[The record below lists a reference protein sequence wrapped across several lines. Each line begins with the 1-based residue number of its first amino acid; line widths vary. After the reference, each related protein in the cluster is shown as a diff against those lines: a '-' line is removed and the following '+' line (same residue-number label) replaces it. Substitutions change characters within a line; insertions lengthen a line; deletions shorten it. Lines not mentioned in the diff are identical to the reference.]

1 MCHGDGER
9 VKKSESVLVVY
20 SGWLGD
26 LVWIFPAIRALG
38 SAYESV
44 SLVVSEVQAPLAEVL
59 KNGVVDH
66 LYADDSSRR
75 LATAREVRQAARA
88 LGTKTFID
96 LKGRGKTGLY
106 IPWGRGQTVLI
117 PHKSDA
123 REYAFARLLHPGA
136 SCLPPRSTGHMVD
149 AYLSGLN
156 GLGIENVP
164 VSFELPF
171 DDAIVS
177 AGEAIIDREG
187 LRDRKSIAL
196 NIGSAQFSKIWPAE
210 NYKRL
215 AEILEGDLGCKVVI
229 MGARD
234 FSPNGD
240 YDLHTS
246 HDVFSDVPFT
256 NLVEETSL
264 PVDAYLLS
272 SGAFSLVI
280 GNDSF
285 AGHMA
290 GSASEVEQGTD
301 GAVQAD
307 NGKWYKGNPT
317 ISLFGPTNPL
327 YCRPYDPT
335 DSFNTVVM
343 PETYPD
349 ICVYDHKSH
358 ICPHYGDRYCV
369 DRAHCMA
376 ELKVEQVVAA
386 VDAKLRR

>member
-1 MCHGDGER
+1 

-26 LVWIFPAIRALG
+26 LMWIIPTIRALG
-38 SAYESV
+38 SVYESV
-44 SLVVSEVQAPLAEVL
+44 SLVVSKIQAPLARVL
-59 KNGVVDH
+59 ENGVVDV
-66 LYADDSSRR
+66 LYVDDSSNR
-75 LATAREVRQAARA
+75 LATARQVRQAARA
-88 LGTKTFID
+88 RGTKTFID

-117 PHKSDA
+117 PHRSDA
-123 REYAFARLLHPGA
+123 REYAFARLLHPAA

-149 AYLSGLN
+149 AYLSGLG
-156 GLGIENVP
+156 GLGIEDVP
-164 VSFELPF
+164 VSFDLPF
-171 DDAIVS
+171 DEATVEV
-177 AGEAIIDREG
+177 GEAIVAREG
-187 LRDRKSIAL
+187 LRERKSIAL

-215 AEILEGDLGCKVVI
+215 AGILENDLDCKAVI

-234 FSPNGD
+234 FYPNGN
-240 YDLHTS
+240 YDMHTS
-246 HDVFSDVPFT
+246 QEVFNAASFT

-272 SGAFSLVI
+272 SGAFSLVV

-290 GSASEVEQGTD
+290 GSASEVAEGMD
-301 GAVQAD
+301 GAVKAD
-307 NGKWYKGNPT
+307 NGRWYKANPT
-317 ISLFGPTNPL
+317 LSLFGPTNPL

-335 DSFNTVVM
+335 DTFNTVIM

-349 ICVYDHKSH
+349 ICVYDHTSH

-376 ELKVEQVVAA
+376 ELKVDQVVTAIEKA
-386 VDAKLRR
+386 L

>member
-1 MCHGDGER
+1 
-9 VKKSESVLVVY
+9 VKKNESVLVVY

-26 LVWIFPAIRALG
+26 LVWIFPVIRALG

-44 SLVVSEVQAPLAEVL
+44 SLVVSKTQAPLATVL
-59 KNGVVDH
+59 ENGLVDV
-66 LYADDSSRR
+66 LYIDDSSNRM
-75 LATAREVRQAARA
+75 ATARHVRRAARA
-88 LGTKTFID
+88 RGTKTFID

-123 REYAFARLLHPGA
+123 REYIFARMLHPSAG
-136 SCLPPRSTGHMVD
+136 CLPPRSTGHMVD
-149 AYLSGLN
+149 AYLSGLA
-156 GLGIENVP
+156 GLGIEDVP

-171 DDAIVS
+171 DTATTEAAEAIV
-177 AGEAIIDREG
+177 AREG
-187 LRDRKSIAL
+187 LREQKSIAL

-210 NYKRL
+210 NFLRL
-215 AEILEGDLGCKVVI
+215 AEILESDLDCKVVI

-234 FSPNGD
+234 FSPND
-240 YDLHTS
+240 NYDLHTS
-246 HDVFSDVPFT
+246 EAIFETAAFT
-256 NLVEETSL
+256 NLIPETTL
-264 PVDAYLLS
+264 PVDAYLLQ

-290 GSASEVEQGTD
+290 GSASEVEAGTE

-307 NGKWYKGNPT
+307 NGCWYKGNPT
-317 ISLFGPTNPL
+317 LSLFGPTNPL

-349 ICVYDHKSH
+349 ICVYDHESH

-376 ELKVEQVVAA
+376 ELKVEQVVTA
-386 VDAKLRR
+386 VEQKLGG

>member
-1 MCHGDGER
+1 MNSG
-9 VKKSESVLVVY
+9 SVLVVY

-38 SAYESV
+38 SAFESV
-44 SLVVSEVQAPLAEVL
+44 SLVVSKTQAPLAEVL

-66 LYADDSSRR
+66 LYVDDSSRR
-75 LATAREVRQAARA
+75 LATAKQVRQDARA
-88 LGTKTFID
+88 RGTRTFID

-106 IPWGRGQTVLI
+106 IPWGRGNTVMI

-123 REYAFARLLHPGA
+123 REYVFARLLHPLAA
-136 SCLPPRSTGHMVD
+136 SLPARSTGHMVD
-149 AYLSGLN
+149 AYLSGLS

-164 VSFELPF
+164 VSFDLPF
-171 DDAIVS
+171 DDATVA
-177 AGEAIIDREG
+177 AGEAIVEREG
-187 LRDRKSIAL
+187 LRERKSIAL

-210 NYKRL
+210 NYRRL
-215 AEILEGDLGCKVVI
+215 AEILEQDLDCKVVI
-229 MGARD
+229 MGSRD

-240 YDLHTS
+240 YDMQQS
-246 HDVFSDVPFT
+246 QEIFSTTPFT
-256 NLVEETSL
+256 NLIEETSL

-272 SGAFSLVI
+272 SGGFNVVV

-290 GSASEVEQGTD
+290 GSASQVGAGTE

-307 NGKWYKGNPT
+307 NGRWYKGNPT
-317 ISLFGPTNPL
+317 VSLFGPTNPL

-349 ICVYDHKSH
+349 ACVYDHVAH
-358 ICPHYGDRYCV
+358 TCPHYGDRYCV

-386 VDAKLRR
+386 IEQKLPGGR